1 MGYGG
6 IERKAKISVQLVK
19 RMWWS
24 TEGTGKRDIPP
35 YVVGVREALVR
46 RKLVKSQNLRT
57 TCFGKVVGY
66 GENREK
72 RDSSVRSEGQDGDG
86 TEEMGEKPKS
96 PYNLFWKG
104 GGVRRESGKEGFLR
118 T

>member
-1 MGYGG
+1 M
-6 IERKAKISVQLVK
+6 VK
-19 RMWWS
+19 
-24 TEGTGKRDIPP
+24 
-35 YVVGVREALVR
+35 
-46 RKLVKSQNLRT
+46 
-57 TCFGKVVGY
+57 Y

-72 RDSSVRSEGQDGDG
+72 KDSSVRGGCQEGAG

-96 PYNLFWKG
+96 PYNLFGIG